1 MGCESFDQVRL
12 HLGPLLQGQIRV
24 TKLKSAFSLFI
35 SDFSTITT
43 WTKEGEIDGFRNM
56 LNQFPDGSV
65 GKIKSLHVIFS
76 NFVIREDLF
85 SHKLSGVLMLLKNIG
100 QMMAS

>member
-1 MGCESFDQVRL
+1 
-12 HLGPLLQGQIRV
+12 
-24 TKLKSAFSLFI
+24 
-35 SDFSTITT
+35 
-43 WTKEGEIDGFRNM
+43 M

-85 SHKLSGVLMLLKNIG
+85 SHKLSGVFNVTQEYWPNDGKLIYRRIC
-100 QMMAS
+100 